1 MHRRTV
7 LWSLALVSL
16 GCASSPPSRL
26 HTLGKPSGSGEI
38 ELSVENRG
46 SAIVN
51 NLFVA
56 TTRKVKAAPRPAF
69 EEGTPEQ
76 AALWGEDLLR
86 SSGLEPGGK
95 LRVPVPGPGR
105 YDFRAVDRDG
115 RWQHVAG
122 LSLKAGGR
130 YVLELGDAGWRS
142 PK

>member
-1 MHRRTV
+1 
-7 LWSLALVSL
+7 LALLSL
-16 GCASSPPSRL
+16 GCAGAPPSRL

-38 ELSVENRG
+38 ELSVENRSG
-46 SAIVN
+46 AIVN
-51 NLFVA
+51 SLFMA
-56 TTRKVKAAPRPAF
+56 TTRRVKAAPRSAF

-76 AALWGEDLLR
+76 AALWGDDLLK
-86 SSGLEPGGK
+86 SSGLEQDGQ

-130 YVLELGDAGWRS
+130 YVLELGDGGWRS